1 MSESIETLDGKRGLS
16 RTEHA
21 LRSVLNGSIDV
32 VRPRLIQG
40 LEDMGYTVMTDA
52 PLYARRRARG
62 YARYYLS
69 ANILEYPTELTIGL
83 REIGPDATLVTFAY
97 VLEHRGGLSFK
108 GDQHTLT
115 REAEAIIALAT
126 WDKDASSC
134 SSCGTAQISEARFC
148 RVCGAPTVTREPA
161 ELEILRITAESRAG
175 HHLITSGAVI
185 AALAAL
191 AALLIVLIAGSAGAI
206 PAGAMLGVVA
216 AGLVLIFWGIFN
228 LSQALNSVEARQPGY
243 TSSTFARVTNAEP
256 NALPSAPPLVTEAT
270 TSLLSKS
277 ANTRKKEPLFV
288 KGRDTSP
295 MDQ

>member
-1 MSESIETLDGKRGLS
+1 MSELIETLDGKRGLS

-21 LRSVLNGSIDV
+21 LRSVLNGSVDV
-32 VRPRLIQG
+32 VRPRLIQA

-52 PLYARRRARG
+52 PLYARRKARG

-83 REIGPDATLVTFAY
+83 RQIGPDATLVTFDY

-134 SSCGTAQISEARFC
+134 SSCGTAQVSEARFC

-185 AALAAL
+185 AALAGL

-206 PAGAMLGVVA
+206 PAGGMLGVVA
-216 AGLVLIFWGIFN
+216 VGLVLIFWGIFS
-228 LSQALNSVEARQPGY
+228 LSQALNSVKPLKPEQTGRTTFQVTTQP
-243 TSSTFARVTNAEP
+243 AA
-256 NALPSAPPLVTEAT
+256 ALPSPPASVTEGT
-270 TSLLSKS
+270 TNLLTQP
-277 ANTRKKEPLFV
+277 AGRREKEPVFI

-295 MDQ
+295 MDE